1 MMISSIKIPDKNQL
15 IELMVSKGVLE
26 NSSDSIKDLWNF
38 MFLEF
43 NLSSLSKGLAL
54 LKTIKIENI

>member
-1 MMISSIKIPDKNQL
+1 MISSIKIPDKNQL